1 MPRNYSDWL
10 KRKSYLSKIL
20 ELNISYTDKITS
32 RFGLNTAQEYIYDL
46 YCQR

>member
-10 KRKSYLSKIL
+10 KKKGYLNKIL

-32 RFGLNTAQEYIYDL
+32 RFGLNIAQEYIYDL

>member
-1 MPRNYSDWL
+1 MLRNYSDWL
-10 KRKSYLSKIL
+10 KRKSYLNKIL

-32 RFGLNTAQEYIYDL
+32 RFGLNIAQEYIYDL

>member
-10 KRKSYLSKIL
+10 KRKSYLNKIL

-32 RFGLNTAQEYIYDL
+32 RFGLNIAQEYIYDL

>member
-1 MPRNYSDWL
+1 MLTNYSDWL

-20 ELNISYTDKITS
+20 ELIISYTDKITS
-32 RFGLNTAQEYIYDL
+32 RFGLNTAQEYIYEL

>member
-10 KRKSYLSKIL
+10 KKKSYLIKIL
-20 ELNISYTDKITS
+20 ESNISYTDKITP
-32 RFGLNTAQEYIYDL
+32 RFGLSTAQEYIYEL